1 MGQVGRRFT
10 KKRRPKWPMDGLMPG
25 YDILNTLR
33 RLTSLTLQQQN
44 GEADI
49 KIFFIYEH
57 LAKSWKDHPQHQ
69 DLGTRN
75 WKTSYKVCRSSGE
88 KMLESD
94 SSQQVPG
101 SDWMINF
108 ILTQKGFL
116 QWPKYE
122 MGWILRRRKANL
134 NRSAIIFFVYLDPDL
149 KLVGL
154 TILDPNWDSWNQRNW
169 QDDKW
174 DDNW

>member
-1 MGQVGRRFT
+1 MGRRFT
-10 KKRRPKWPMDGLMPG
+10 KKRRPKWPMDGLMLG
-25 YDILNTLR
+25 YDILITLR

-44 GEADI
+44 READI

-57 LAKSWKDHPQHQ
+57 LAKIWMGHPQHQ

-75 WKTSYKVCRSSGE
+75 RIMSWKVCRSSGE

-101 SDWMINF
+101 SDRMINF

-122 MGWILRRRKANL
+122 LGWMLRRRKANF
-134 NRSAIIFFVYLDPDL
+134 NRSAIVLFFYSEPEL

-154 TILDPNWDSWNQRNW
+154 TILDSNWDSWNQRNW
-169 QDDKW
+169 QDDKSA
-174 DDNW
+174 DNR